1 MALRKILIVKGEF
14 SDMSRVIFVKQYPAK
29 LRYQEFFSYLFPR
42 EFRKHFDEVVEI
54 GASHKLLPDDRDK
67 ELFSPVKES
76 ILFEEQQI
84 REFLNLQLRYDDILF
99 LADIS
104 FPGFFSNV
112 LYHKGIDNAFAFC
125 HGTSLNHFDYFC
137 KFKDSK
143 WMIETGHSKLFK
155 KVFVATE
162 YHKKKLG
169 WNNIEVV
176 GLPDTLFDGY
186 RVEKKFDIISVARP
200 SIQKVNEEVEAEIEK
215 EFGKIERAPKFS
227 SWGQYYKFLSQGKV
241 LLSTAKEETFGYQIL
256 EAIKNNT
263 VPVAPDRF
271 SYPELLP
278 KKYLYK
284 NIEQLKE
291 IIRLALDEKLEVP
304 VLLNQNLVSSFFE
317 NLCGIMKKECNG

>member
-1 MALRKILIVKGEF
+1 MGEF
-14 SDMSRVIFVKQYPAK
+14 YYMGRIIFVKQYPSK

-42 EFRKHFDEVVEI
+42 EFKKHFSEVIEI
-54 GASHKLLPDDRDK
+54 GIPDKLIASDMAR

-76 ILFEEQQI
+76 ILFEQQQV
-84 REFLNLQLRYDDILF
+84 REFLNLQLREDDILF
-99 LADIS
+99 LTDLS

-125 HGTSLNHFDYFC
+125 HGTSRNSFDYFC
-137 KFKDSK
+137 RSRFSK
-143 WMIETGHSKLFK
+143 WNIETGHSKLFK
-155 KVFVATE
+155 KIFVATE

-176 GLPDTLFDGY
+176 GLPDTPFDGY
-186 RVEKKFDIISVARP
+186 KFEKKFDIISVARP
-200 SIQKVNEEVEAEIEK
+200 SIQKVNKEVEDEIEK
-215 EFGKIERAPKFS
+215 EFGKIERADCKI
-227 SWGQYYKFLSQGKV
+227 WGQYYKFLSQGKV

-263 VPVAPDRF
+263 IPIAPDRF

-291 IIRLALDEKLEVP
+291 IISLALNGGLSVP

-317 NLCGIMKKECNG
+317 NICSIMKKECNG

>member
-1 MALRKILIVKGEF
+1 MGEF
-14 SDMSRVIFVKQYPAK
+14 FGMGRIIFVKQYPSK

-42 EFRKHFDEVVEI
+42 EFEKHFSRVVSLGHSITLSPDERE
-54 GASHKLLPDDRDK
+54 RQF
-67 ELFSPVKES
+67 FSPVKES
-76 ILFEEQQI
+76 IEFEVQQI
-84 REFLNLQLRYDDILF
+84 KEFLNLTIQDDDILF
-99 LADIS
+99 LADLS
-104 FPGFFSNV
+104 FPGIFSNV
-112 LYHKGIDNAFAFC
+112 LYHKPVKNAFAFV
-125 HGTSLNHFDYFC
+125 HGTSLNAFDYFY
-137 KFKDSK
+137 KDRSSK
-143 WMIETGHSKLFK
+143 WAVETGHSKLFK

-169 WNNIEVV
+169 WKNIEVV
-176 GLPDTLFDGY
+176 GLPDTVHDGF
-186 RVEKKFDIISVARP
+186 RFEKKYDIISVARP
-200 SIQKVNEEVEAEIEK
+200 SRQKVNKRVEDEVEK
-215 EFGKIERAPKFS
+215 EFGKIERAPKFT

-241 LLSTAKEETFGYQIL
+241 LISSSHEETFGYQVL

-263 VPVAPDRF
+263 IPVAPDRF

-317 NLCGIMKKECNG
+317 NLCNIMKKECNG